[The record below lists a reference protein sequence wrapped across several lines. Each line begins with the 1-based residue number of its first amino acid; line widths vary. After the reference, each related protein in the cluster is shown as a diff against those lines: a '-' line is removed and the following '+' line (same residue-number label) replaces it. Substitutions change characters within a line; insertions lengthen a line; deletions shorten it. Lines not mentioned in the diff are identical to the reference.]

1 MGREVFD
8 KSEELLGIVT
18 EVHINYASGNVEFI
32 CVKLEKGINS
42 TKLPWTAKEN
52 IVQVPPSEIERLE
65 GSIFL
70 RR

>member
-1 MGREVFD
+1 M
-8 KSEELLGIVT
+8 LGIVT
-18 EVHINYASGNVEFI
+18 EVYINYVSGNVEFI

-52 IVQVPPSEIERLE
+52 IVQVPPTEIDRLE
-65 GSIFL
+65 ESIFL

>member
-1 MGREVFD
+1 M
-8 KSEELLGIVT
+8 
-18 EVHINYASGNVEFI
+18 HINYASGNVEFI

-52 IVQVPPSEIERLE
+52 IVQVPPTEIERLE